1 MVVACGRRNA
11 NEGKR
16 GGEMVNKKFWLW
28 MMDFNSMEGKRG
40 SVEEWETERKCK
52 KIWGNFSGTFCIV
65 QCVYWKL

>member
-1 MVVACGRRNA
+1 MVACGRRNA

-40 SVEEWETERKCK
+40 SGEEWETERKCK

>member
-1 MVVACGRRNA
+1 MVACGRKNA

-16 GGEMVNKKFWLW
+16 GGEMVNKKCWLW

-40 SVEEWETERKCK
+40 SGGECETERKCK
-52 KIWGNFSGTFCIV
+52 KIWGNFSGTLCIV